1 MSCDRQRSLAVR
13 HFSMDVP
20 VAFEP
25 DAFRAQ
31 LDALAQ
37 WIVRYYDQLPALP
50 VQSRNRPGDVFEALP
65 ASAPESPEPF
75 EQVLA
80 DLDRIVVPGLTHW
93 QAPGFFAYFPAN
105 ASAPSML
112 AELLSAALGVQGMLW
127 QTSPACTELETRM
140 LDWLAEACALPA
152 CFRAGGEG
160 GAVLQDSAS
169 SASLCALLA
178 ARERATD
185 GASNESGYCGGLV
198 GYTSSQAHSS
208 LDKAAM
214 IAGLGRANLRK
225 IAVDD
230 AYALDPAA
238 LEAAIARDRAAG
250 LKPFFVCAT
259 VGTTSS
265 LACDPLRAIG
275 EICRREGLWLHVDGA
290 MAGSAALLPEARAC
304 FEGLEFA
311 DSYCFNPHKWLLT
324 NFDCSCFYVARRR
337 DLIHALTINP
347 EYLRNE
353 ASEGGEV
360 FDYRDWQVPLGRRFR
375 ALKLWFVLRGFGLAG
390 LRALLRQHLALA
402 AEFAEW
408 VAADPDFEL
417 AAPRSLSLVCFRHRA
432 GDDVTK
438 RIQARVNAGGKMFL
452 SHTVL
457 QGRHVL
463 RLSVGAAATRREHV
477 VDAWRE
483 LRAAGIE
490 AVAAAGGA

>member
-1 MSCDRQRSLAVR
+1 
-13 HFSMDVP
+13 MDFP
-20 VAFEP
+20 AAFEP
-25 DAFRAQ
+25 TTFRAE

-37 WIVRYYDQLPALP
+37 WIARYYAQLPELP
-50 VQSRNRPGDVFEALP
+50 VLSRNRPGEVFNALP
-65 ASAPESPEPF
+65 STAPETPEPF
-75 EQVLA
+75 SAVLA

-105 ASAPSML
+105 ASGPSML
-112 AELLSAALGVQGMLW
+112 ADLLTAALGVQGMLW

-140 LDWLAEACALPA
+140 LDWLAAACDLPA

-178 ARERATD
+178 ARERAT
-185 GASNESGYCGGLV
+185 GGNSNESGYRGGLV
-198 GYTSSQAHSS
+198 AYTSSQAHSS

-225 IAVDD
+225 VAVDE
-230 AYALDPAA
+230 AYAMDPAA
-238 LEAAIARDRAAG
+238 LEAAIAHDRAAG
-250 LKPFFVCAT
+250 LQPFFVCAT
-259 VGTTSS
+259 IGTTSS
-265 LACDPLRAIG
+265 LACDPLPAIG
-275 EICRREGLWLHVDGA
+275 AICRREGLWLHVDAA
-290 MAGSAALLPEARAC
+290 MAGSAALLPEARAA
-304 FEGLEFA
+304 FAGLDA
-311 DSYCFNPHKWLLT
+311 ANSYCFNPHKWLLT
-324 NFDCSCFYVARRR
+324 NFDCSCFYVANRR

-353 ASEGGEV
+353 ASEAGEV

-390 LRALLRQHLALA
+390 LRAVLREHLSLA

-408 VAADPDFEL
+408 VAADPCFEL
-417 AAPRSLSLVCFRHRA
+417 VTPRSLSLVCFRHRA
-432 GDDVTK
+432 GNEAT
-438 RIQARVNAGGKMFL
+438 RSIQARVNAAGRIFI

-457 QGRHVL
+457 RGQHVL

-477 VDAWRE
+477 CAAWRE
-483 LRAAGIE
+483 LQAAAAAYTRE
-490 AVAAAGGA
+490 AVGS